1 MTASLTAIYLA
12 AAMTNLLEQA
22 VALLGAFFVLL
33 AYALQRFKR
42 ISADSFA
49 YLLLN
54 FTGGALLCWAAVNTG
69 QLGFIL
75 LEGAWALISLF
86 GLWHWWRSKVSLSR

>member
-1 MTASLTAIYLA
+1 MTASLTALYLA
-12 AAMTNLLEQA
+12 ATMTNLLEQA
-22 VALLGAFFVLL
+22 VAVAGAILVLL
-33 AYALQRFKR
+33 AFALQRFNR

-49 YLLLN
+49 YLILN

-75 LEGAWALISLF
+75 LEGTWALISLI
-86 GLWHWWRSKVSLSR
+86 GLWHWWRSKTSLSR